1 MSDLVKRLKE
11 TYPQAD
17 GVRFV
22 FYWSQTVKLVKEYD
36 WGYEVFYYDL
46 KEIDWEY
53 SVVGTF
59 DDLETH
65 MENYDIWEGLIDECT
80 PIPPSSGY
88 LCASITKLYTTS
100 PSPIDADDFDLTSVK
115 DMSLFK
121 MERIENKE
129 RSRFAF
135 YV

>member
-1 MSDLVKRLKE
+1 MTDLVEKLKKQ
-11 TYPQAD
+11 YPNAD

-22 FYWSQTVKLVKEYD
+22 FYWSRTVKLVKEYD

-46 KEIDWEY
+46 TEIDWEY

-65 MENYDIWEGLIDECT
+65 LENYDIWEEIIDEYT
-80 PIPPSSGY
+80 PILSSGC
-88 LCASITKLYTTS
+88 LCASKTKLYSTS
-100 PSPIDADDFDLTSVK
+100 PSNVDADDFDLASVK
-115 DMSLFK
+115 KMSLFK